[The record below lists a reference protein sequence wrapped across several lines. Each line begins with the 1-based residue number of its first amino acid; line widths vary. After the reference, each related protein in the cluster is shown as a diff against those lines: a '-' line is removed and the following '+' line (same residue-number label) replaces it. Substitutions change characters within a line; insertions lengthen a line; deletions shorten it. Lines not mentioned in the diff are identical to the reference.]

1 MPQGSVRQRLV
12 RLAVGLAA
20 LALTELARTYYRPFV
35 RTRGLSDFHL
45 ADTLGNSLGT
55 VTTVLILLAVFGAA
69 NLRTTASSLHAV
81 DQGAA
86 LLHTAEMC
94 ETPLQLILR
103 M

>member
-20 LALTELARTYYRPFV
+20 LAVTELARTYYRPFV

-55 VTTVLILLAVFGAA
+55 VTTVFILLAVFGRGQLAHE
-69 NLRTTASSLHAV
+69 RQFTACSRP
-81 DQGAA
+81 GRR
-86 LLHTAEMC
+86 
-94 ETPLQLILR
+94 PLAYC
-103 M
+103 